1 MSREERLFQ
10 AIGAA
15 EPALVAHSDRRETV
29 SPWRRWALSAAACL
43 TVLVAAGGLF
53 VVSSFRCGSASPS
66 AAPAASKP
74 MASAPA
80 ASAPA
85 SSAAA
90 GDPSAPQGE
99 EPASSAPAVGNGGA
113 SGGSYEGVIPSG
125 TVHLAQ
131 LGADAAVPAFLFHLD
146 PTYTL
151 SEKDGKWR
159 LIPVEPPEGNLP
171 WCGMTIEHRPGVSP
185 ETAAEAVAE
194 ELRAS
199 DFDEVSD
206 IKADN
211 RSLTFHASYGTD
223 WDDAQVDVWVAD
235 DQNGGCYVLTGR
247 YFLEAAEG
255 HGVRFANMAA
265 TFRPVTEDIPDWLI
279 DLRATAD
286 AVSEANFAGDLTPVQ
301 DRIAYGVRV
310 EGKGLQGV
318 SVSSVDLSVDDA
330 ENPASAV
337 ASVRFRQLEDSYDYL
352 TMELEREN
360 GRWIVTSMGLE
371 K

>member
-15 EPALVAHSDRRETV
+15 DPALVAHSDRRETA
-29 SPWRRWALSAAACL
+29 SPWRQWALSAAACL
-43 TVLVAAGGLF
+43 AVLVAAGGLF
-53 VVSSFRCGSASPS
+53 AVSSWRTGSASPS

-74 MASAPA
+74 AASAPA

-85 SSAAA
+85 EPPSAAQPA
-90 GDPSAPQGE
+90 ASAPV
-99 EPASSAPAVGNGGA
+99 AGNSGA
-113 SGGSYEGVIPSG
+113 AGGSYEGVIPAG
-125 TVHLAQ
+125 PVHLTQ
-131 LGADAAVPAFLFHLD
+131 LGADTASPAFLLHLD
-146 PTYTL
+146 PSYTL
-151 SEKDGKWR
+151 SEKDGKWW
-159 LIPVEPPEGNLP
+159 LNPVEPPESSLP

-185 ETAAEAVAE
+185 ETAAEAAAGE
-194 ELRAS
+194 FRAS

-206 IKADN
+206 IETDS
-211 RSLTFHASYGTD
+211 RGLTFHASYGTD
-223 WDDAQVDVWVAD
+223 WDDAQADVWVID
-235 DQNGGCYVLTGR
+235 DRDGGCYVLTGQ

-265 TFRPVTEDIPDWLI
+265 TFQPVTEDIPDWLT

-286 AVSEANFAGDLTPVQ
+286 AVSEANFAGDLTPVL
-301 DRIAYGVRV
+301 DRVAYGVRV
-310 EGKGLQGV
+310 EGESLQGV

-337 ASVRFRQLEDSYDYL
+337 ASVRFRHLEDSYDYL
-352 TMELEREN
+352 TMGLELVE
-360 GRWIVTSMGLE
+360 GRWIVTWMGLE